1 MRLMIATVL
10 LLSGAPLA
18 AQIATPER
26 PVTEPQSLNSP
37 VNPEARA
44 VPLEDI
50 GNSRN
55 VGSVTWSADGKYV
68 FVSTNL
74 TGRYNIWRTD
84 AAGSWPLQITQSD
97 ESQGGL
103 AASRDGK
110 WLYFTQDQGGNEYFD
125 LYRVPTSGGSV
136 ERVTNT
142 PEISERALVPG
153 GADGLIALSVKKQ
166 GEAQSNL
173 AVLGT
178 DGTVRVLTAEADP
191 DFEWSPRLWADGG
204 KTIYANR
211 EKVDSTTTE
220 VWRVD
225 VASGATTKMLAE
237 KDTIF
242 RVMDVSA
249 DGAWLAVTTDVTIGR
264 PRAGLY
270 NPATRQWKWPKPIVW
285 DQSAIRFTRDGKAL
299 LVENSEDMRTILV
312 RHDIAT
318 GAETPLKL
326 PAGLN
331 FTTGNDARSPDG
343 RSLLVV
349 NMAANVTGE
358 LNRHDLTDDSVT
370 PLTRL
375 AVASLQPE
383 ALAASQMVT
392 YKSFDGT
399 LISALVTMPANLKRD
414 GGNPAIVLPHGGPTG
429 KTDDYFDEIAAA
441 LASRGYIII
450 APNFRGSTGYGKDF
464 QAANYNDLGGG
475 DLKDVIAAKQFL
487 VQSGYV
493 DPNRTGI
500 FGGSY
505 GGFMT
510 LMAIGK
516 APDEFAAAVQ
526 FFGIINWRTMYRD
539 MDEVLKAYLRSLMGT
554 PEENPEGYDRASP
567 LSYIANAKAPLLTI
581 QGENDIRVPRG
592 QAQEVNDILKAK
604 GSTVETVYYP
614 AEGHGFRKRENQL
627 DSLSRTV
634 DWFDRYLKP
643 QTAQSTR
650 AASQ

>member
-1 MRLMIATVL
+1 MRFMITIAL
-10 LLSGAPLA
+10 LLAGTPVA

-26 PVTEPQSLNSP
+26 PVTDPQNLNSP

-55 VGSVTWSADGKYV
+55 VGSVTWSADSKHV
-68 FVSTNL
+68 FLSTNL

-84 AAGSWPLQITQSD
+84 ADGSWPLQMTQSD
-97 ESQGGL
+97 DAQAGL

-110 WLYFTQDQGGNEYFD
+110 WLYFIQDEGGNEYYD
-125 LYRVPTSGGSV
+125 LYRVPANGGAV
-136 ERVTNT
+136 ERVTST
-142 PEISERALVPG
+142 PDLSERGMVPG
-153 GADGLIALSVKKQ
+153 GADGLIALSIKKKS
-166 GEAQSNL
+166 EAQSNI
-173 AVLGT
+173 AVLDANGM
-178 DGTVRVLTAEADP
+178 VRVLTAEADP
-191 DFEWSPRLWADGG
+191 DFEWSPRVWAVDG

-220 VWRVD
+220 IWRID
-225 VASGATTKMLAE
+225 VATGAATWVLGE
-237 KDTIF
+237 SSTIY
-242 RVMDVSA
+242 RVMDVSP

-270 NPATRQWKWPKPIVW
+270 NPDTKQWKWLKLIIW

-299 LVENSEDMRTILV
+299 LVESSDDLRTTLV
-312 RHDIAT
+312 RYDLAT
-318 GAETPLKL
+318 GTETPLKM
-326 PAGLN
+326 PPGLN
-331 FTTGNDARSPDG
+331 YTTGNDTRSPDG

-349 NMAANVTGE
+349 NMAANVAGE
-358 LNRHDLTDDSVT
+358 LNRYDLANDTVT
-370 PLTRL
+370 PITRL
-375 AVASLQPE
+375 ALASLRPE
-383 ALAASQMVT
+383 ALATSQMVT

-414 GGNPAIVLPHGGPTG
+414 GSNPAIVLPHGGPTA
-429 KTDDYFDEIAAA
+429 KTDDYFDDIAAA

-450 APNFRGSTGYGKDF
+450 APNFRGSTGYGKEF
-464 QAANYNDLGGG
+464 QAANYDDMGGG
-475 DLKDVIAAKQFL
+475 DLKDTIAAKQFL
-487 VQSGYV
+487 VESGYV
-493 DPNRTGI
+493 DPKRVGI

-526 FFGIINWRTMYRD
+526 LFGIINWRTMYRD
-539 MDEVLKAYLRSLMGT
+539 MDEQLKAYLRSLMGT
-554 PEENPEGYDRASP
+554 PEANPEGYDRASP
-567 LSYIANAKAPLLTI
+567 LTYLANAKAPLLSL

-592 QAQEVNDILKAK
+592 QAQEVEDILMTK
-604 GSTVETVYYP
+604 GSTVETVFYS

-627 DSLSRTV
+627 DSLKRTV
-634 DWFDRYLKP
+634 EWFDRYLK
-643 QTAQSTR
+643 S
-650 AASQ
+650 AAKN

>member
-1 MRLMIATVL
+1 MITIAL
-10 LLSGAPLA
+10 LLAGTPVA

-26 PVTEPQSLNSP
+26 PVTDPQNLNSP

-55 VGSVTWSADGKYV
+55 VGSVTWSADSKHV
-68 FVSTNL
+68 FLSTNL

-84 AAGSWPLQITQSD
+84 ADGSWPLQMTQSD
-97 ESQGGL
+97 DAQAGL

-110 WLYFTQDQGGNEYFD
+110 WLYFIQDEGGNEYYD
-125 LYRVPTSGGSV
+125 LYRVPANGGAV
-136 ERVTNT
+136 ERVTST
-142 PEISERALVPG
+142 PDLSERGMVPG
-153 GADGLIALSVKKQ
+153 GADGLIALSIKKKS
-166 GEAQSNL
+166 EAQSNI
-173 AVLGT
+173 AVLDSNGM
-178 DGTVRVLTAEADP
+178 VRVLTAEADP
-191 DFEWSPRLWADGG
+191 DFEWSPRVWAVDG

-220 VWRVD
+220 IWRID
-225 VASGATTKMLAE
+225 VATGAATWVLGE
-237 KDTIF
+237 SSTIY
-242 RVMDVSA
+242 RVMDVSP

-270 NPATRQWKWPKPIVW
+270 NPDTKQWKWLKPIIW

-299 LVENSEDMRTILV
+299 LVESSDDLRTTLV
-312 RHDIAT
+312 RYDLAT
-318 GAETPLKL
+318 GTETPLKM
-326 PAGLN
+326 PPGLN
-331 FTTGNDARSPDG
+331 YTTGNDTRSPDG

-349 NMAANVTGE
+349 NMAANVAGE
-358 LNRHDLTDDSVT
+358 LNRYDLANDTVT
-370 PLTRL
+370 PITRL
-375 AVASLQPE
+375 ALASLRPE
-383 ALAASQMVT
+383 ALATSQMVT

-414 GGNPAIVLPHGGPTG
+414 GSNPAIVLPHGGPTA
-429 KTDDYFDEIAAA
+429 KTDDYFDDIAAA

-450 APNFRGSTGYGKDF
+450 APNFRGSTGYGKEF
-464 QAANYNDLGGG
+464 QAANYDDMGGG
-475 DLKDVIAAKQFL
+475 DLKDTIAAKQFL
-487 VQSGYV
+487 VESGYV
-493 DPNRTGI
+493 DPKRVGI

-526 FFGIINWRTMYRD
+526 LFGIINWRTMYRD
-539 MDEVLKAYLRSLMGT
+539 MDEQLKAYLRSLMGT
-554 PEENPEGYDRASP
+554 PEANPEGYDRASP
-567 LSYIANAKAPLLTI
+567 LTYLANAKAPLLSL

-592 QAQEVNDILKAK
+592 QAQEVEDILMTK
-604 GSTVETVYYP
+604 GSTVETVFYS

-627 DSLSRTV
+627 DSLKRTV
-634 DWFDRYLKP
+634 EWFDRYLK
-643 QTAQSTR
+643 S
-650 AASQ
+650 AAKN

>member
-1 MRLMIATVL
+1 MRWMITTAL
-10 LLSGAPLA
+10 LLAGSPLA

-26 PVTEPQSLNSP
+26 PVTDPQSLNSP

-55 VGSVTWSADGKYV
+55 VGSVTWSADSKHV
-68 FVSTNL
+68 FLSTNL

-84 AAGSWPLQITQSD
+84 ADGSWPLQMTQSD
-97 ESQGGL
+97 DAQGGL

-110 WLYFTQDQGGNEYFD
+110 WLYFTQDNGGDEYYD
-125 LYRVPTSGGSV
+125 LYRVPTSGGAV

-142 PEISERALVPG
+142 PDLSERGLVPG
-153 GADGLIALSVKKQ
+153 GMNGLIALSVKKQ
-166 GEAQSNL
+166 SEAQSNL
-173 AVLGT
+173 AVLGA
-178 DGTVRVLTAEADP
+178 DGTIRVLTAETDP
-191 DFEWSPRLWADGG
+191 EFDWSPRVWADGG
-204 KTIYANR
+204 KTLYTNR
-211 EKVDSTTTE
+211 EKIDSTATE
-220 VWRVD
+220 IWRVD
-225 VASGATTKMLAE
+225 VASGAATRVLGA
-237 KDTIF
+237 KDTIY
-242 RVMDVSA
+242 RVADLSP
-249 DGAWLAVTTDVTIGR
+249 DGAWLAVTSDVEIGR

-270 NPATRQWKWPKPIVW
+270 NLGTQQWKWLKPIIW
-285 DQSAIRFTRDGKAL
+285 DQSAIRFTRDGKSL
-299 LVENSEDMRTILV
+299 LVESSDDLRTTLV
-312 RHDIAT
+312 RYDIAT
-318 GAETPLKL
+318 GTESPLKM

-331 FTTGNDARSPDG
+331 YTTGNDARSPDG

-349 NMAANVTGE
+349 NMAANVAGE
-358 LNRHDLTDDSVT
+358 LTRYDLANDSVT
-370 PLTRL
+370 PITRL
-375 AVASLQPE
+375 ALASLRPE

-392 YKSFDGT
+392 YTSFDGT
-399 LISALVTMPANLKRD
+399 RISALVTMPANLKRD
-414 GGNPAIVLPHGGPTG
+414 GSNPAIVLPHGGPTG
-429 KTDDYFDEIAAA
+429 KSDDYFDDIAAA

-464 QAANYNDLGGG
+464 QAANYNDMGGG

-487 VQSGYV
+487 VRSGYA
-493 DPNRTGI
+493 DPKRVGI

-505 GGFMT
+505 GGFMS

-526 FFGIINWRTMYRD
+526 LFGIINWRTMYRD

-554 PEENPEGYDRASP
+554 PEDNPEGYDRASP
-567 LSYIANAKAPLLTI
+567 LTYIANAKAPLLSL

-604 GSTVETVYYP
+604 GNIIETVFYP

-627 DSLSRTV
+627 DSLKRTV
-634 DWFDRYLKP
+634 EWFDRYLKP
-643 QTAQSTR
+643 KLAQ
-650 AASQ
+650 

>member
-1 MRLMIATVL
+1 MRLMMTTIL
-10 LLSGAPLA
+10 LLAGSPLA

-26 PVTEPQSLNSP
+26 PVTDPQSLNSP

-44 VPLEDI
+44 VPLDDI

-55 VGSVTWSADGKYV
+55 VGSATWSVDSKHV
-68 FVSTNL
+68 FLSTNL

-84 AAGSWPLQITQSD
+84 AVGSWPLQMTQSD

-110 WLYFTQDQGGNEYFD
+110 WLYFTQDQGGDEYYD
-125 LYRVPTSGGSV
+125 LYRVPTSGGAV

-142 PEISERALVPG
+142 PDLSERGMVPG
-153 GADGLIALSVKKQ
+153 GKDGLIALSVKKNT
-166 GEAQSNL
+166 EAQSNL
-173 AVLGT
+173 AVLGP
-178 DGTVRVLTAEADP
+178 DGAVRVLTAEADP
-191 DFEWSPRLWADGG
+191 DFEWRPRVWADGG
-204 KTIYANR
+204 TTLYANR
-211 EKVDSTTTE
+211 EKVDSTATE
-220 VWRVD
+220 IWRVD
-225 VASGATTKMLAE
+225 VASGKATKVLGQ
-237 KDTIF
+237 DGTIYQ
-242 RVMDVSA
+242 VMDISA
-249 DGAWLAVTTDVTIGR
+249 DGAWLAVTTDVEIGR

-270 NPATRQWKWPKPIVW
+270 NLATGTWKWLKPIIW
-285 DQSAIRFTRDGKAL
+285 DQTAIRFTRDGKSL
-299 LVENSEDMRTILV
+299 LVESSDDLRTTVV
-312 RHDIAT
+312 RYDLAT
-318 GAETPLKL
+318 GEETPLKL

-331 FTTGNDARSPDG
+331 FTTGNDSRSPDG
-343 RSLLVV
+343 RALLVV

-358 LNRHDLTDDSVT
+358 LNRYDLVDDSVT

-375 AVASLQPE
+375 ALASLQPE
-383 ALAASQMVT
+383 VLAASQMVT
-392 YKSFDGT
+392 YESFDGT
-399 LISALVTMPANLKRD
+399 RISALVTMPANLKRN
-414 GGNPAIVLPHGGPTG
+414 GSNPAIVLPHGGPTG
-429 KTDDYFDEIAAA
+429 KTDDFFDEFAAA

-464 QAANYNDLGGG
+464 QTANYNDLGGG
-475 DLKDVIAAKQFL
+475 DLKDTIAAKQFL
-487 VQSGYV
+487 VASGFV
-493 DPNRTGI
+493 DPKRVGI

-516 APDEFAAAVQ
+516 APDEFAAGVQ
-526 FFGIINWRTMYRD
+526 LFGIINWRTMYRD

-567 LSYIANAKAPLLTI
+567 LTYIANAKAPLLTL

-604 GSTVETVYYP
+604 GSTVETIYYP

-627 DSLSRTV
+627 DSLKRTV
-634 DWFDRYLKP
+634 EWFDRYLKP
-643 QTAQSTR
+643 T
-650 AASQ
+650 ASQ